1 MNDKYYESGH
11 EENDGFVALTGEDGN
26 VEKFYHVGTIDLKD
40 VWYVFFQPAEPKDG
54 VDPDELVVFKLSGD
68 ERNET
73 LLPVK
78 DEKLLEELYEE
89 FMRELEDG
97 EDEEPANQSHTCSG
111 CEGCVTKKETE
122 GRGCASCGMKDN
134 L

>member
-1 MNDKYYESGH
+1 M
-11 EENDGFVALTGEDGN
+11 
-26 VEKFYHVGTIDLKD
+26 
-40 VWYVFFQPAEPKDG
+40 
-54 VDPDELVVFKLSGD
+54 FKLSGD

-78 DEKLLEELYEE
+78 DENLLEELYEE

-97 EDEEPANQSHTCSG
+97 EDEEPANQAHTCSG